1 MLCALERLSV
11 MARPSLVSLC
21 IASFAFACAL
31 PVIAHA
37 DDTFSVIPSQV
48 VTLGNGE
55 GDAFAVEQISRN
67 DNTVTV
73 LLRPK
78 GESCTF
84 RFAVGVGR
92 SVQLRS
98 DSGTGQSMLCKATLQ
113 PLTQDDAAEFG
124 AECTEAPVSSSGPK
138 CPPDGDTAAIDYPQQ

>member
-1 MLCALERLSV
+1 
-11 MARPSLVSLC
+11 MARPSLVCLC
-21 IASFAFACAL
+21 IASVAFACAL
-31 PVIAHA
+31 PVVAHA
-37 DDTFSVIPSQV
+37 DDTFSVTPSQV

-67 DNTVTV
+67 DNMVTV

-84 RFAVGVGR
+84 RFDVGVGR

-98 DSGTGQSMLCKATLQ
+98 DGPSGHSMVCKATLQ
-113 PLTQDDAAEFG
+113 PITEDGTAQFG
-124 AECTEAPVSSSGPK
+124 AECAEAPVSAERK
-138 CPPDGDTAAIDYPQQ
+138 CPPAGDTAAITSYPQQ